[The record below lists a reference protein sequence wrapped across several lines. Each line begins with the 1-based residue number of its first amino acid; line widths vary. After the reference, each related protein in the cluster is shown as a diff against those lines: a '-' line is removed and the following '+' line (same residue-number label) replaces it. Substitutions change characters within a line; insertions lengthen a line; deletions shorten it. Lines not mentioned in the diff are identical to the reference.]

1 MTTPDMSGMP
11 SPSKGEGRGAGA
23 GASRRRMLGGVLGGI
38 GVALAAGVPAGAA
51 HAGVPHGSAAT
62 GSGAAGTAGGPGTAA
77 AGHGGKRAPRP
88 VAPVNQEA
96 AARFGPEYKTLP
108 PAVAGVDIEP
118 LIGITDPEDITAR
131 RRKMTDFIWKGA
143 GLPTTTP
150 TVETGVTAP
159 DFASLTGVRRID
171 LLTVPLKYRI
181 TAKVY
186 DLLPRKPWNRRLA
199 LYHNGHGEPFD
210 TMLRTIQALLDRG
223 YRVMAYAMPF
233 HHWNGGQQIEDPKNP
248 GTMLPSPSHRELVPW
263 ESDTFSTLTF
273 FLEPLV
279 VTLNHAQATYRPA
292 SVEML
297 GLSGGGW
304 TTTVYAALDPR
315 INHSYPTAGSLP
327 FFLRAASPKP
337 SPTTGDWEQTR
348 ASFPGFYSSITA
360 GTADDY
366 LEMYVMASVGENR
379 GQLQVLNRFDDCCF
393 NGVSHRVYQ
402 APVRDR
408 VALLAGGRPERG
420 RWDLLEDATHDDH
433 TISPHALSVI
443 LWDLDTA
450 NVTT

>member
-1 MTTPDMSGMP
+1 MTDLD
-11 SPSKGEGRGAGA
+11 
-23 GASRRRMLGGVLGGI
+23 ASRRKVLGGVLGGI
-38 GVALAAGVPAGAA
+38 GAALAAGLPAGAA
-51 HAGVPHGSAAT
+51 HAAVPG
-62 GSGAAGTAGGPGTAA
+62 GSGAAGVVAGGSDVTT
-77 AGHGGKRAPRP
+77 HGGKRPPRP

-96 AARFGPEYKTLP
+96 AARFGPEYRTLP
-108 PAVAGVDIEP
+108 TAVAGVDVEP
-118 LIGITDPEDITAR
+118 LIGIAKAEDIAAR
-131 RRKMTDFIWKGA
+131 RQKMVDFIWKGA
-143 GLPTTTP
+143 GLPSAVP
-150 TVETGVTAP
+150 TVETGVSAP
-159 DFASLTGVRRID
+159 EFASLTGVRRID
-171 LLTVPLKYRI
+171 RLTVPLQYKI

-186 DLLPRKPWNRRLA
+186 DILPRKAWNRRLA
-199 LYHNGHGEPFD
+199 LYHNGHGEPLD
-210 TMLRTIQALLDRG
+210 TMLRTVQALLDRG

-233 HHWNGGQQIEDPKNP
+233 HHWNGGQQIEDPRSP

-263 ESDTFSTLTF
+263 ESETFSTLTF

-279 VTLNHAQATYRPA
+279 VTLNHAQAAYRPA

-315 INHSYPTAGSLP
+315 VNHSYPAAGSLP

-379 GQLQVLNRFDDCCF
+379 GQLQILNRFDDCCF

-443 LWDLDTA
+443 LWDLDTV

>member
-1 MTTPDMSGMP
+1 MVENPRDADGA
-11 SPSKGEGRGAGA
+11 GRGAT
-23 GASRRRMLGGVLGGI
+23 GASRRRMLGGVLGGL
-38 GVALAAGVPAGAA
+38 GAAMVAGAMPGPAVAAGLPE
-51 HAGVPHGSAAT
+51 AAT
-62 GSGAAGTAGGPGTAA
+62 GATTGAAGA
-77 AGHGGKRAPRP
+77 KRPPRP
-88 VAPVNQEA
+88 VAPVNQEV
-96 AARFGPEYKTLP
+96 AARFSEAYKTLP
-108 PAVAGVDIEP
+108 AAVAGVDIEP
-118 LIGITDPEDITAR
+118 LIGISGAADIAAR
-131 RRKMTDFIWKGA
+131 RQRMADFIWKGA
-143 GLPTTTP
+143 GLPKGLP
-150 TVETGVTAP
+150 TVETGVNVP
-159 DFASLTGVRRID
+159 DLASLTGVAGID
-171 LLTVPLKYRI
+171 LLTVPLSYRI

-186 DLLPRKPWNRRLA
+186 DIRPRKGWNRRLA
-199 LYHNGHGEPFD
+199 LYHNGHGEPLD
-210 TMLRTIQALLDRG
+210 TMLRAVQALLDRG

-233 HHWNGGQQIEDPKNP
+233 HHWNGGQQIEDPANP
-248 GTMLPSPSHRELVPW
+248 GTMLPSPSHKELAPW
-263 ESDTFSTLTF
+263 ESETFSTLSF

-279 VTLNHAQATYRPA
+279 VTLNHAQASYRPA

-304 TTTVYAALDPR
+304 TTTVYSALDPR
-315 INHSYPTAGSLP
+315 INHSYPAAGSLP

-366 LEMYVMASVGENR
+366 LQMYVMASVGENR
-379 GQLQVLNRFDDCCF
+379 GQVQILNRFDDCCF

>member
-1 MTTPDMSGMP
+1 
-11 SPSKGEGRGAGA
+11 
-23 GASRRRMLGGVLGGI
+23 MLGGVLGGV
-38 GVALAAGVPAGAA
+38 GVALTGVPAM
-51 HAGVPHGSAAT
+51 AGP
-62 GSGAAGTAGGPGTAA
+62 AA
-77 AGHGGKRAPRP
+77 ASSQGSKRPPRP
-88 VAPVNQEA
+88 VAPVNAEA

-118 LIGITDPEDITAR
+118 LIGISGAEEIEAR
-131 RRKMTDFIWKGA
+131 RRKMADFIWKGA
-143 GLPTTTP
+143 GPPKTLPS
-150 TVETGVTAP
+150 VEKGVSVP
-159 DFASLTGVRRID
+159 DLASLTGVRRVD
-171 LLTVPLKYRI
+171 LLTVPLDYRI

-186 DLLPRKPWNRRLA
+186 DLLPRKGWNRRLA
-199 LYHNGHGEPFD
+199 LYHNGHGEPLD
-210 TMLRTIQALLDRG
+210 TMLRTVQALLDRG
-223 YRVMAYAMPF
+223 YRVMVYAMPF
-233 HHWNGGQQIEDPKNP
+233 HHWNGGQQIEDPANP

-263 ESDTFSTLTF
+263 ESAEFSTLTF
-273 FLEPLV
+273 FLEPLT
-279 VTLNHAQATYRPA
+279 VTLNYAQATYRPA

-315 INHSYPTAGSLP
+315 ITRSYPTAGSLP

-348 ASFPGFYSSITA
+348 ASFPEFYSSITA

-366 LEMYVMASVGENR
+366 LQMYVMASVGENR
-379 GQLQVLNRFDDCCF
+379 GQLQILNRFDDCCF

-408 VALLAGGRPERG
+408 VALLAGGRPEQG

>member
-1 MTTPDMSGMP
+1 MTDT
-11 SPSKGEGRGAGA
+11 AGNQ
-23 GASRRRMLGGVLGGI
+23 GASRRGMLGGVLGGI

-51 HAGVPHGSAAT
+51 HAAVPGEN
-62 GSGAAGTAGGPGTAA
+62 AA
-77 AGHGGKRAPRP
+77 ARRGGKLPPRP
-88 VAPVNQEA
+88 VAPVNQESA
-96 AARFGPEYKTLP
+96 AKFGPEYKTLP
-108 PAVAGVDIEP
+108 PAAAGVDIEP
-118 LIGITDPEDITAR
+118 LIGITTLEEITAR
-131 RRKMTDFIWKGA
+131 RQKMIDFIWKGA
-143 GLPTTTP
+143 GLPKTTP
-150 TVETGVTAP
+150 TVETGVATP
-159 DFASLTGVRRID
+159 DDLASLTGVRRID

-186 DLLPRKPWNRRLA
+186 DLLPRKPWNHRLA
-199 LYHNGHGEPFD
+199 LYHNGHGEPLD
-210 TMLRTIQALLDRG
+210 TMLRTIQPLLDRG
-223 YRVMAYAMPF
+223 YRVMIYAMPF
-233 HHWNGGQQIEDPKNP
+233 HHWNAGQQIEDPKTP
-248 GTMLPSPSHRELVPW
+248 GTMLPSPSHKELGPW

-279 VTLNHAQATYRPA
+279 VTLDHAQAGYRPR

-315 INHSYPTAGSLP
+315 INRSYPTAGSLP

-366 LEMYVMASVGENR
+366 LQMYVMASVGENR
-379 GQLQVLNRFDDCCF
+379 GQLQILNRFDECCF

-433 TISPHALSVI
+433 TISPHALDVI